1 MKRGGFRGD
10 ARRAALG
17 ALLGL
22 PVAYLGRTGAAWA
35 GAAGSAWPA
44 RPIRL
49 LVVYP
54 PGGVSDTIARIL
66 AEVLSQ
72 YLGVPVWVENKGG
85 AGGSVGMEAVARA
98 APDGYTLA
106 FSALTPLTL
115 NPLLN
120 RPLDDLPPLREI
132 APIAGVMRTPV
143 LVVGTPAFAG
153 RDFAELVDLARSA
166 PGAVRWASSGIA
178 TTGHMVLEQVAAASG
193 ARITHIPYHGGGPQL
208 NDALGG
214 RFEVLSTNVAAL
226 QLEYVRT
233 GRLKALAVGAPARL
247 GALPQVPTLAELGY
261 PQANLM
267 SLFGLFAPA
276 GTPRPVQER
285 INAEVNRALADGVL
299 AERLERAYNL
309 PAAGGV
315 AAFRG
320 AVLADYEANR
330 KLVRNGTL
338 RSRQAP

>member
-1 MKRGGFRGD
+1 M
-10 ARRAALG
+10 RA
-17 ALLGL
+17 
-22 PVAYLGRTGAAWA
+22 
-35 GAAGSAWPA
+35 
-44 RPIRL
+44 IRL

-66 AEVLSQ
+66 AQDLSQ
-72 YLGVPVWVENKGG
+72 SLGVPVWVENKGG
-85 AGGSVGMEAVARA
+85 AGGGVGMETVARA

-120 RPLDDLPPLREI
+120 RPGDDLPPLREV
-132 APIAGVMRTPV
+132 APVAGVMRTPV

-153 RDFAELVDLARSA
+153 GDFAELVELARRA

-193 ARITHIPYHGGGPQL
+193 ARITHIPYQGGGPQL
-208 NDALGG
+208 NDALSG

-247 GALPQVPTLAELGY
+247 GALPRVPTLAELGY

-276 GTPRPVQER
+276 GTPQPVQER
-285 INAEVNRALADGVL
+285 INAEVNRALAGGVL
-299 AERLERAYNL
+299 AERLVRAYNL
-309 PAAGGV
+309 PAAGSV
-315 AAFRG
+315 AAFR
-320 AVLADYEANR
+320 AEVMADYEANR
-330 KLVRNGTL
+330 KLVGRGGL
-338 RSRQAP
+338 RRD